1 MGTCARD
8 FGHKMSRFWKL
19 DEKRCGI
26 DWEKRDPIDSTP
38 FFSNLDFF
46 DDFLD
51 PEGGKTEFFEISS
64 KIVKFVVNSIFLKKF
79 VFGHPPREGGGLPPP
94 GGVHGEF
101 SCDHA
106 TPHATLQLPLRN
118 SDRLLKFF
126 QSTLGDPET
135 DIDEL
140 PMSMAARGDW
150 GEFLIFFLKTVVR
163 RMLARPGVVR
173 GQGRAVGPSAVW
185 WVVRQHENF
194 FSQTSF
200 KVFKVVLVGRQHPS
214 TPELGFRKVRDLID
228 TTRCI
233 IDPRSELFR
242 RRSWHP
248 KKFSEK
254 LFEFKIFLCHSWMSS
269 SVVDKKF
276 DHQWQ
281 KVEKHRF
288 YPYSLSRL
296 LRAKAEGCFS

>member
-1 MGTCARD
+1 
-8 FGHKMSRFWKL
+8 
-19 DEKRCGI
+19 
-26 DWEKRDPIDSTP
+26 
-38 FFSNLDFF
+38 
-46 DDFLD
+46 
-51 PEGGKTEFFEISS
+51 
-64 KIVKFVVNSIFLKKF
+64 
-79 VFGHPPREGGGLPPP
+79 
-94 GGVHGEF
+94 
-101 SCDHA
+101 
-106 TPHATLQLPLRN
+106 
-118 SDRLLKFF
+118 
-126 QSTLGDPET
+126 
-135 DIDEL
+135 
-140 PMSMAARGDW
+140 MSMAARGDW